1 MSRIGMFGGSFNPVH
16 MGHTGLVERLTAAFS
31 LDLVYVIPTFHTP
44 LKDNAYMV
52 SPEHRYNMCKIA
64 FGSNSKVS
72 VSDIE
77 IKRQGRSYT
86 VDTLRELHNRHPQD
100 ELFLIVGA
108 DSFMQLPQWH
118 EVENIFSIATVVTA
132 IRGDIDYDDLLARK
146 KIYKDK
152 YNANTDVLDQSIKLV
167 SSTEI
172 RNNIAEG
179 NDVTDLVHREVL
191 DYIFENKL
199 YGYEI

>member
-16 MGHTGLVERLTAAFS
+16 KGHTGLVERLTDAFS

-52 SPEHRYNMCKIA
+52 EPEHRYNMCKIA
-64 FGSNSKVS
+64 FGNNSKVS

-77 IKRQGRSYT
+77 IKRRGRSYT
-86 VDTLRELHNRHPQD
+86 ADTLRELHDRHPQD

-118 EVENIFSIATVVTA
+118 AVEEIFSLATVITA
-132 IRGDIDYDDLLARK
+132 IRGDIDYDDLLTRK
-146 KIYKDK
+146 KLYKDK

-172 RNNIAEG
+172 RDDIAAG
-179 NDVTDLVHREVL
+179 NDVTHLVHKEVL
-191 DYIFENKL
+191 DYIFDNKL
-199 YGYEI
+199 YGYEF